1 MANKIYLVKKDP
13 HSKKQSVEWL
23 QLSGSDFYAFLHTPE
38 AKGRYFIHLTDDIDF
53 ECDEIYIEADRME
66 YREWKKKYNAHNY
79 LAERQKSTEVISLE
93 ALLES
98 EKRERDADSLQLD
111 SRESLEQLIVHKD
124 EIEQLYAALN
134 RLTAKEQDFVR
145 YIYLSG
151 EKKTEADAARQFGI
165 SNAAAHRL
173 KEKIFLQIQKFMR
186 KKSEKSQQ

>member
-53 ECDEIYIEADRME
+53 ECDEIYIEADRTE
-66 YREWKKKYNAHNY
+66 YQEWKKKYNAHNY
-79 LAERQKSTEVISLE
+79 LASWKGGTEEVSLE
-93 ALLES
+93 GSLEI
-98 EKRERDADSLQLD
+98 EKTKRNTDNWQSDA
-111 SRESLEQLIVHKD
+111 RESLELWIIHKD
-124 EIEQLYAALN
+124 EIEQLYAAIN
-134 RLTAKEQDFVR
+134 QLTAKEQDFIR
-145 YIYLSG
+145 YMYLSG
-151 EKKTEADAARQFGI
+151 EKKTEADTAKQFNI

-186 KKSEKSQQ
+186 KKSEKGQQ